1 MWIAENNTPFPIE
14 RSFLRDRE
22 GGEVWI
28 TIVKAAFDIRPDGTL
43 RAAKGEHQVS
53 PARVAKWSG
62 EPGKSSLLHDT
73 DVIIGKAGTDILIKG
88 HACAPRGRPAT
99 SVDVG
104 FRVGPLSKHIRA
116 HGVRA
121 WMRGRQS
128 GTVVPGPAR
137 PFDRMPIVYENAFG
151 GSDPT
156 PPPGKPAGSTQNP
169 VGVGFTYQPQ
179 ALLDRAAPRLEAP
192 DAPLMAGPF
201 EMAPVGFGPIAPSWA
216 ARAGFAGTYD
226 DAWKESRAPLLPRDF
241 DERFW
246 RAAPA
251 DQQVRGFLPPGSRVE
266 LTGFTPDGLLAVR
279 LPEIKF
285 GIRVHFT
292 DGDASAAAVLHT
304 VHLDPD
310 ERRVLMVW
318 HASYP
323 CHGRD
328 HKLRQAIVE
337 MEGDR
342 SCLSP

>member
-1 MWIAENNTPFPIE
+1 MWVAENNTRFRIE
-14 RSFLRDRE
+14 RGFLRDRN

-28 TIVKAAFDIRPDGTL
+28 TVVKGAFDIRPDGTL
-43 RAAKGEHQVS
+43 RAAKEQEAL
-53 PARVAKWSG
+53 PARVAEWTG
-62 EPGKSSLLHDT
+62 EPGKSSLLHDS
-73 DVIIGKAGTDILIKG
+73 DFIIGKGGTDILIKG
-88 HACAPRGRPAT
+88 HAYAPRGRPAV

-104 FRVGPLSKHIRA
+104 FRAGTLGKRIRA

-121 WMRGRQS
+121 WMRGRNS

-137 PFDRMPIVYENAFG
+137 PFDRMPVTYENAFG
-151 GSDPT
+151 GSDPN

-169 VGVGFTYQPQ
+169 VGTGFTYQPM
-179 ALLDRAAPRLEAP
+179 AMLDRAAPRLEAL
-192 DAPLMAGPF
+192 DAPLSAGPF
-201 EMAPVGFGPIAPSWA
+201 EMPPLGFGPIAPHWA
-216 ARAGFAGTYD
+216 ARARFAGTYD
-226 DAWKESRAPLLPRDF
+226 DAWKDSRAPLLPRDF

-246 RAAPA
+246 RSAPA
-251 DQQVRGFLPPGSRVE
+251 DQQISGFLPPGSRIE
-266 LTGFTPDGLLAVR
+266 LTGFTPDGLLNVR
-279 LPEIKF
+279 LPEINF
-285 GIRVHFT
+285 GIRVHLT